1 MKLETT
7 GLETGAGARN
17 YGRTMVSASQFD
29 GSFAEEWN
37 ALDKQHRRQIRR
49 LVRIG
54 REQENVEDAR
64 LAVGFAAYQRSRAW
78 YRFFWLWFPV
88 LIAAGIIAGFSLHP
102 IVLGM
107 VLAIAG
113 NALLVRRA
121 FKRAEWVN
129 GRLLGDA

>member
-1 MKLETT
+1 MSVVTT
-7 GLETGAGARN
+7 EPTAGSSSRK
-17 YGRTMVSASQFD
+17 YGRAMVSRSDVD

-54 REQENVEDAR
+54 REQENVGDAR
-64 LAVGFAAYQRSRAW
+64 LAVGFATYQRSRAW
-78 YRFFWLWFPV
+78 YRFFWLWFPI
-88 LIAAGIIAGFSLHP
+88 LIAAGVVAGFALHP

-113 NALLVRRA
+113 NAVLVRRA